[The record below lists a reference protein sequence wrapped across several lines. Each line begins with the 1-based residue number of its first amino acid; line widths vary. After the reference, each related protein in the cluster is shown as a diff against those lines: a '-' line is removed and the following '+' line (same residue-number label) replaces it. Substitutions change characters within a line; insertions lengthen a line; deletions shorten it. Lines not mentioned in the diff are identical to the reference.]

1 MRTRIKICGITRA
14 EDARAAVELGADAIG
29 LVFYPASSRYVSI
42 AQARE
47 LALAAGPFVTRV
59 GVFLDADAA
68 YIEEV
73 LASIQLDMLQFHGE
87 ESETF
92 CRRLGKPYLKAI
104 AMGPEAEVAEVDD
117 IEPYLA
123 RYASASGFLLDSH
136 APGQAGGSG
145 LAVDFARI
153 PESSSRPL
161 ILAGGLNVINIAHAV
176 RRTHPY
182 GVDVSSGV
190 EAAGGIKD
198 AAKIAEFIKEVK
210 RVDCD
215 RN

>member
-1 MRTRIKICGITRA
+1 MVK
-14 EDARAAVELGADAIG
+14 LGADAIG
-29 LVFYPASSRYVSI
+29 LVFYPASSRHVSI

-47 LALAAGPFVTRV
+47 LALVVGPFVTRV
-59 GVFLDADAA
+59 GVFLDADAT
-68 YIEEV
+68 YIQEV
-73 LASIQLDMLQFHGE
+73 LASVQLDMLQFHGE

-92 CRRLGKPYLKAI
+92 CRRVGKPYLKSI
-104 AMGPEAEVAEVDD
+104 AMRPEAEIAPGDQSATRAD
-117 IEPYLA
+117 IERYMA
-123 RYASASGFLLDSH
+123 RYPSASGFLLDSH

-190 EAAGGIKD
+190 ETAGGIKD